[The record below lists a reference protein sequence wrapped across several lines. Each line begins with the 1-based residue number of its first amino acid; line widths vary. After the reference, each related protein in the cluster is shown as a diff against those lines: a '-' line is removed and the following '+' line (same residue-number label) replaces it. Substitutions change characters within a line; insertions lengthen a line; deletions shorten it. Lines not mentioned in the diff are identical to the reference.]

1 MSNTSNRKRK
11 VTNVVAAIK
20 RALKAAG
27 HPLAQRS
34 GRYSNY
40 SSTKVCT
47 AGFQVSPSGLSPVV
61 RIEWTMGYTPGSYPD
76 FLPGARDTRREMNA
90 KARALLE
97 ARGYVIDPPFGSM
110 DPNDVL
116 LITVSV

>member
-1 MSNTSNRKRK
+1 MSNTSNSKRK
-11 VTNVVAAIK
+11 VTNTIAAIK

-34 GRYSNY
+34 GRYANY
-40 SSTKVCT
+40 GSTKVCT
-47 AGFQVSPSGLSPVV
+47 AGFQVTPTGLSPMV

-76 FLPGARDTRREMNA
+76 FLPNARETRREMNA
-90 KARALLE
+90 KVRALLE
-97 ARGYVIDPPFGSM
+97 ARGYVFDAPFGSM
-110 DPNDVL
+110 DPNDTL

>member
-1 MSNTSNRKRK
+1 MSTTSNRKRK
-11 VTNVVAAIK
+11 VANVIARIK
-20 RALKAAG
+20 RALTAAG

-47 AGFQVSPSGLSPVV
+47 AGFQVSASGMSPVV
-61 RIEWTMGYTPGSYPD
+61 RVEWTMGYTPGTHFD
-76 FLPGARDTRREMNA
+76 FLPNARETRREMNA

-97 ARGYVIDPPFGSM
+97 GRGYVFDPPFGSM
-110 DPNDVL
+110 DPNDTL